1 MSFKSDN
8 WLIGAERRLLI
19 AITVTDPDT
28 YLGVSRRETGYPSN
42 PTLYFTDIPDPST
55 GNFTYGGTTYS
66 PMVQKFSGNAASI
79 DFRGSASDADATL
92 VLANIRYPFQFK
104 HSVGANESNQY
115 NVKLSQLFADYL
127 WSGAT
132 FTATCYCKVGA
143 TETTQDVFKGIV
155 YDVSATVNT
164 VVIRLIQD
172 KKNIRLK
179 PDSEGPGSS
188 TYPSIVTTT
197 AYPKAPPSSIGAVL
211 PMTYSYSGII
221 PIIEGQYGLCV
232 NPANILSLW
241 QPVLY
246 EAQYDGTYL
255 GRFMAGAYPTQ
266 TAPATASMYW
276 FYSVSNPSTLAVMK
290 TSDVTFT
297 ANTTETYG
305 SIFANASAY
314 IYLNPTDFRNKSGAN
329 VTDPG
334 KTFDGRDDT
343 YGAITSAGATEY
355 LACNLPKMSPLG
367 KVTGSYMWVLLAP
380 GTGVGAGD
388 GTVNGQFGIY
398 EDNTPGYHHSV
409 TGNLTKANLRDGGF
423 ISLDLTTATYSDG
436 EWADW
441 RWEDTTGAGIVFDL
455 YPRVEVS
462 TSGATANVIAWG
474 IRVQHIPAG
483 IFYSNGYRPNSNG
496 WTALGQTRGRTMKG
510 RS

>member
-172 KKNIRLK
+172 KSPIRLK
-179 PDSEGPGSS
+179 PDSEGPGSA
-188 TYPSIVTTT
+188 TYPSVVQKINY
-197 AYPKAPPSSIGAVL
+197 ASAPDASIGQTL
-211 PMTYSYSGII
+211 PIVYSGAGWA
-221 PIIEGQYGLCV
+221 PTIEGADGLSTKSTNV
-232 NPANILSLW
+232 LNLW
-241 QPVLY
+241 APVGITSR
-246 EAQYDGTYL
+246 YDGTYTTTYA
-255 GRFMAGAYPTQ
+255 MSSYPTQ
-266 TAPATASMYW
+266 TAPGTASIKSYVY
-276 FYSVSNPSTLAVMK
+276 FAEGDRLSVSVNPTI
-290 TSDVTFT
+290 T
-297 ANTTETYG
+297 ANVQELLLSLAPSSTFYMYVNPVDFVAGTTG
-305 SIFANASAY
+305 I
-314 IYLNPTDFRNKSGAN
+314 
-329 VTDPG
+329 TDPG
-334 KTFDGRDDT
+334 KAFDGISTT
-343 YGAITSAGATEY
+343 YAVVAYSGAARALDLRIPNVGPYGRIVGCSAFIQ
-355 LACNLPKMSPLG
+355 LAAGGTTTAGPD
-367 KVTGSYMWVLLAP
+367 GSVYGDFGMWNS
-380 GTGVGAGD
+380 GAGPAAYHD
-388 GTVNGQFGIY
+388 GVSTVI
-398 EDNTPGYHHSV
+398 
-409 TGNLTKANLRDGGF
+409 TKANTRDGGF
-423 ISLDLTTATYSDG
+423 LTANFTSTTFGRPTWQSWQWQEAASGAIQDIYFRVQMTASGTDCRVIACG
-436 EWADW
+436 
-441 RWEDTTGAGIVFDL
+441 L
-455 YPRVEVS
+455 RVEFEP
-462 TSGATANVIAWG
+462 AIP
-474 IRVQHIPAG
+474 VQG
-483 IFYSNGYRPNSNG
+483 VYSKLTDRDV
-496 WTALGQTRGRTMKG
+496 RREMK
-510 RS
+510 